1 MRGIARFCHRHHRL
15 VIAAWVAVVALVA
28 GVAHLVGASY
38 SDNFSLPGTGTQ
50 KTVSLLQRG
59 FPQQAGDHEEVVV
72 HALRGTLDQAATRA
86 RVEDLVAAV
95 GRSPHVAGA
104 TDPYSQAGSVSADRR
119 TAFVMVQMDQR
130 PQNLHSATVRR
141 LVSTARSYAGPSL
154 QVELEGQGVEA
165 SQRRPP
171 AGTEAVGLL
180 AAILVLLVSFGSVVA
195 MGMPVL
201 TALLALGIGLGAV
214 ALLSRVTS
222 VVDFAPQVAAM
233 MGLGVGID
241 YALFIVTRYRACLRE
256 GMGVDEAVETAMDT
270 SGRAVLFAGTT
281 VVISLLGML
290 LLNVAFVRGLSV
302 AAAVAVL
309 MTMAASLT
317 LLPAVLAGVGTSINR
332 LRVPGRHPQRTAG
345 RSPGWSRWAGV
356 IQRHPVIACT
366 ASAGF
371 LLILALPMLSLRLGS
386 SDAGSDPR
394 STTARQAYDLLA
406 RGFGPGF
413 NGPLTIAVQLAHPG
427 DTAALDRLGA
437 AVAHTPDV
445 AAVAPPRV
453 SPSGTVAVI
462 SAFPRTAPQD
472 APTADLVRHLR
483 TAVIPAALV
492 GTGAVAYVGGTTAAF
507 IDLGSAL
514 SNRLPWFIGGVV
526 LLSVLL
532 LMIVFRSVVVPLKAA
547 VMNLL
552 SISAAFGL
560 VTAVFQWGWGASLLH
575 VDRTGPIESFLPV
588 MLFAILFGLS
598 MDYEV
603 FLLSR
608 VHEEWV
614 ATADNSTAVREGLA
628 ATGGVI
634 TAAAAIM
641 VAVFGSF
648 TFGGQRVIAE
658 FGLGLASAVF
668 LDALV
673 IRTVLVPSVMQLLGP
688 RNWWFPRWLRWLPV
702 VHLEAVEAP
711 PEAEHGAEEAEPEK
725 VGAGV

>member
-28 GVAHLVGASY
+28 GVAHLIGSSY

-50 KTVSLLQRG
+50 ETVSLLQRG
-59 FPQQAGDHEEVVV
+59 FPQQAGDREEVVV
-72 HALRGTLDQAATRA
+72 HALRGTLDDPDTRA
-86 RVEDLVAAV
+86 RVEAMVAAV
-95 GRSPHVAGA
+95 ARSPHVATA
-104 TDPYSQAGSVSADRR
+104 TDPYAQPGSLSADRR
-119 TAFVMVQMDQR
+119 TGFVMVQMDQR
-130 PQNLHSATVRR
+130 PQNLHGATVRK
-141 LVSTARSYAGPSL
+141 LVATARGYASGSL
-154 QVELEGQGVEA
+154 QVELEGQGVESA
-165 SQRRPP
+165 QRRPP
-171 AGTEAVGLL
+171 AGTEAIGLM

-214 ALLSRVTS
+214 GLLSRVTS

-241 YALFIVTRYRACLRE
+241 YALFIVTRYRASLRE
-256 GMGVDEAVETAMDT
+256 GMHVGEAVETAMDT

-290 LLNVAFVRGLSV
+290 LLNVAFVRGLAV

-317 LLPAVLAGVGTSINR
+317 LLPALLGGVGTSINR

-345 RSPGWSRWAGV
+345 RSPAWSRWART
-356 IQRHPVIACT
+356 IQRHPVIACAT
-366 ASAGF
+366 SASF
-371 LLILALPMLSLRLGS
+371 LLLLAVPMLSLRLGS

-413 NGPLTIAVQLAHPG
+413 NGPLTIAVRLPHPG
-427 DTAALDRLGA
+427 DAAGLARLES
-437 AVAHTPDV
+437 AVASTPDV
-445 AAVAPPRV
+445 AAVAPPRL

-472 APTADLVRHLR
+472 APTADLVRRLR
-483 TAVIPAALV
+483 SSVIPAALS

-507 IDLGSAL
+507 IDLGSTL
-514 SNRLPWFIGGVV
+514 SSRLPWFIGGVV

-532 LMIVFRSVVVPLKAA
+532 LTIVFRSVVVPLKAA
-547 VMNLL
+547 AMNLL

-614 ATADNSTAVREGLA
+614 ATSDNSRAVREGLA

-648 TFGGQRVIAE
+648 TFGGERVIAE

-673 IRTVLVPSVMQLLGP
+673 IRTVLVPSVMQLLGR
-688 RNWWFPRWLRWLPV
+688 RNWWLPGWLRWLPV
-702 VHLEAVEAP
+702 VHLEAEEP
-711 PEAEHGAEEAEPEK
+711 LPEASVATEEDEPEPTP
-725 VGAGV
+725 AGV